1 MQTSQNVYER
11 ISEILEGKSSK
22 LISVSDRIWD
32 FAETR
37 YEEIQSAEIQAVTLE
52 AEGFEVQR
60 QAGGIGTA
68 FVGGF
73 GSGYPVIAF
82 LGEYDA
88 LSGLS
93 QQAGTAAK
101 DPIAEGGNGH
111 GCGHNLLGTGAMG
124 AAIAVKELL
133 EETGLQGTVR
143 YYGCPAEEGGGGKAF
158 MARAGL
164 FDDVDIALTWHPWDE
179 NRVYHAR
186 MLATCQVYF
195 RFAGTSSHAAF
206 SPHLGRSAL
215 DAVELMNIGA
225 NFLREHI
232 IPEGQL
238 HYAITDAGGMSPNV
252 VQPNAEVL
260 YKIRAPKISQVEAIL
275 ERVKDIAKGAALM
288 TGTELEIQF
297 DASSADLIPNA
308 TLGKLIQKHLEATE
322 APSYTE
328 EEYTFAKEV
337 QQTFS
342 TEEKAMIEKNDNK
355 VIAQGV
361 LDFPAEPGFF
371 KGSTDVGDVSWLVPV
386 GQIYV
391 TTCAFATPFH
401 SWQLVTQGKSSIAHK
416 GMLFTSKVLAAAAM
430 ELLDKPEM
438 LEGIKAEH
446 EANLGGETYRS
457 LIPADTKPAPIKRKK
472 SH

>member
-1 MQTSQNVYER
+1 MLTSQNVYER
-11 ISEILEGKSSK
+11 ISEILEGKRSE
-22 LISVSDRIWD
+22 LTAVSDRIWD
-32 FAETR
+32 YAETR
-37 YEEIQSAEIQAVTLE
+37 YEEVQSAEILAATLE
-52 AEGFEVQR
+52 EEGFDVQR
-60 QAGGIGTA
+60 NAGEIETA
-68 FVGGF
+68 FVASF
-73 GSGYPVIAF
+73 GSGKPVIAF

-93 QQAGTAAK
+93 QEADSVTK
-101 DPIAEGGNGH
+101 VPIAEGENGH
-111 GCGHNLLGTGAMG
+111 GCGHNLLGTGAM
-124 AAIAVKELL
+124 AAAMAVKQLMEENKL
-133 EETGLQGTVR
+133 EGTVR

-164 FDDVDIALTWHPWDE
+164 FDDVDVALTWHPWDE
-179 NRVYHAR
+179 NQVYHAR

-195 RFAGTSSHAAF
+195 RFTGTSSHAAF

-215 DAVELMNIGA
+215 DAVELMNIGS

-260 YKIRAPKISQVEAIL
+260 YKIRAPKISEVEAIL
-275 ERVKDIAKGAALM
+275 ERVKDVARGAALM
-288 TGTELEIQF
+288 TGTELEVQF

-308 TLGKLIQKHLEATE
+308 TLGKLMHKHMEATE

-328 EEYTFAKEV
+328 EEYAFAQEV

-342 TEEKAMIEKNDNK
+342 AEEKAVIQKNEDK
-355 VIAQGV
+355 ILARGI
-361 LDFPAEPGFF
+361 LDFPSEPGFF
-371 KGSTDVGDVSWLVPV
+371 RGSTDVGDVSWLVPT

-416 GMLFTSKVLAAAAM
+416 GMLFTGKVLAASAV
-430 ELLDKPEM
+430 ELLQKPEL

-446 EANLGGETYRS
+446 QANLDGETYKS
-457 LIPADTKPAPIKRKK
+457 LIPNDTKPAPIKRKK
-472 SH
+472 